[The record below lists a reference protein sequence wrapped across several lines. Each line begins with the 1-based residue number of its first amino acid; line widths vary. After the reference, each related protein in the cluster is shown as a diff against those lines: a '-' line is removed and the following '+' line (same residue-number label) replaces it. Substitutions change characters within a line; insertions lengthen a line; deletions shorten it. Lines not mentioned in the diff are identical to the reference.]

1 MTIADR
7 YGSGLLP
14 LSPEVQADPVPRLGP
29 HRHRSS
35 CRACGSAR
43 LELFLSLGATAL
55 ANEFLGSVAEVES
68 ELVFPLDVYFC
79 ESCSLVQLLDVVD
92 PSVLFGSYIYVTGT
106 SETIAAH
113 NRALARNVVQDRG
126 LGTEDVVV
134 EIASNDG
141 SLLKCFRDY
150 GVRTLGVEPA
160 DNIAELARN
169 AGVETVSRFFDAD
182 VGRELRSEHGPA
194 AVVIANNVLAHVDE
208 PIGFLTGCRELMGR
222 TGVLSVEVPYIRP
235 LLDRVEYDTIYHEHL
250 SYFSIRT
257 IRHLM
262 AEAGLKVRRVTHLS
276 IHGGSLRVEA
286 GAAEMAEAEPA
297 ELFDL
302 LKREEQAGLAD
313 LDTYRQ
319 FASRV
324 AESREVTLDLLDELR
339 RAGAAV
345 AGYGAPAKGNTLLS
359 FCGITTDRLPYI
371 VDKNPLKVGKL
382 TPGTH
387 IPVLPIEAID
397 ERRPDYLF
405 LLAWNFA
412 DEIMRQ
418 QSAFTERGGKFI
430 VPVPRAEVLAA

>member
-1 MTIADR
+1 MTIADG
-7 YGSGLLP
+7 YGSGAQP
-14 LSPEVQADPVPRLGP
+14 LSPWVQADPAPRLGP
-29 HRHRSS
+29 HRHRST
-35 CRACGSAR
+35 CRACGSPQ

-55 ANEFLGSVAEVES
+55 ANEFLRSVDEIAN
-68 ELVFPLDVYFC
+68 ELVYPLEVYFC
-79 ESCSLVQLLDVVD
+79 ENCSLVQLLDVVD
-92 PSVLFGSYIYVTGT
+92 PSVLFGEYIYVTGT

-113 NRALARNVVQDRG
+113 NRTLARSLVQSRG

-141 SLLKCFRDY
+141 SLLKCFKDH

-160 DNIAELARN
+160 DNIAELARG
-169 AGVETVSRFFDAD
+169 AGIETVSRFFDAD
-182 VGRELRSEHGPA
+182 VGRELRAEHGPA
-194 AVVIANNVLAHVDE
+194 AAVIANNVLAHVDE
-208 PIGFLTGCRELMGR
+208 PLGFLTGCRELLSR

-235 LLDRVEYDTIYHEHL
+235 LLERVEYDTIYHEHL

-257 IRHLM
+257 VRHLM
-262 AEAGLKVRRVTHLS
+262 AEAGLKVRRITHLP

-286 GAAEMAEAEPA
+286 GPAEEAEGEPA
-297 ELFDL
+297 GVFALVERE
-302 LKREEQAGLAD
+302 KRAGLAD

-319 FASRV
+319 FARRV
-324 AESREVTLDLLDELR
+324 AESREATLDLLNQLR

-359 FCGITTDRLPYI
+359 FCGITTDLIPYT
-371 VDKNPLKVGKL
+371 VDKNPLKIGKL

-412 DEIMRQ
+412 DEIVRQ
-418 QSAFTERGGKFI
+418 QSVFAERGGKFI
-430 VPVPRAEVLAA
+430 VPVPSAEVLAA